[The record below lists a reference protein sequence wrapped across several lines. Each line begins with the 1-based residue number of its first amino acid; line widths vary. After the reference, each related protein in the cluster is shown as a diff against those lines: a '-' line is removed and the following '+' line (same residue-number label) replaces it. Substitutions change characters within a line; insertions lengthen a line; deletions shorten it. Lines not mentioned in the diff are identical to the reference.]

1 MISIQKISLSKLLK
15 DKLYIMRDY
24 FEENQ
29 IKHIDYKDV
38 AVLSKFINPFG
49 RILSRKRT
57 GLTAKNQ
64 RKLASSIKRARFMG
78 LMPYLKN

>member
-1 MISIQKISLSKLLK
+1 MK
-15 DKLYIMRDY
+15 DY

-38 AVLSKFINPFG
+38 TVLSKFINPFG

-64 RKLASSIKRARFMG
+64 RQVAAAIKRARFMG
-78 LMPYLKN
+78 LMPYVRN

>member
-1 MISIQKISLSKLLK
+1 
-15 DKLYIMRDY
+15 MRDY

-29 IKHIDYKDV
+29 IKYIDYKDV
-38 AVLSKFINPFG
+38 DTLSKFINPFG
-49 RILSRKRT
+49 RILSRRRT

-64 RKLASSIKRARFMG
+64 RKLANAIKRSRFMG

>member
-1 MISIQKISLSKLLK
+1 MK
-15 DKLYIMRDY
+15 DY
-24 FEENQ
+24 FDENQ
-29 IKHIDYKDV
+29 IKHIDFKDV

-64 RKLASSIKRARFMG
+64 RKLANAIKRSRFMG
-78 LMPYLKN
+78 LMSYVRS

>member
-1 MISIQKISLSKLLK
+1 
-15 DKLYIMRDY
+15 MRDY

-29 IKHIDYKDV
+29 IKYIDYKDV
-38 AVLSKFINPFG
+38 AVLSTFINPFG

-64 RKLASSIKRARFMG
+64 RQLANAIKRSRFMG
-78 LMPYLKN
+78 LMPYIRN

>member
-1 MISIQKISLSKLLK
+1 
-15 DKLYIMRDY
+15 MRDY

-38 AVLSKFINPFG
+38 AVLNKFINPFG

-64 RKLASSIKRARFMG
+64 RKLANAIKRSRFMG
-78 LMPYLKN
+78 LMPYLRN

>member
-1 MISIQKISLSKLLK
+1 
-15 DKLYIMRDY
+15 MRDY

-64 RKLASSIKRARFMG
+64 RKLANAIKRSRFMG
-78 LMPYLKN
+78 LMPYVRS